1 MIRNCT
7 LISRTLD
14 DILEPMEQQVS
25 HGPVHQQAPA
35 L

>member
-1 MIRNCT
+1 MVRNCT

-14 DILEPMEQQVS
+14 GLLEPMEQEVS
-25 HGPVHQQAPA
+25 HGTLHQQAPA